1 MIESFAGICFI
12 AGEFMEPSPII
23 HFTAAL
29 FAVMNPLGNLPLYI
43 SATTGER
50 SGVQRYV
57 ALFLALFVA
66 LMLLGFLWSG
76 NALLEFFGISL
87 PAFRIAGGIILL
99 LNGIAMVA
107 GHEGK
112 KIEALAGKI
121 SERSD
126 LVEAENQ
133 FRIILIPIGIPIFV
147 GPGSISTVI
156 LFSGQAGTIADRL
169 GMSAVIVGMALFI
182 LLLLLAS
189 KRIGRLLGTM
199 GLDIAARLMGLI
211 LAAMGIQFMLAG
223 LADVTL
229 NWIDP
234 SKLAQGLPAL
244 PALGAPG

>member
-1 MIESFAGICFI
+1 METSAIVHFA
-12 AGEFMEPSPII
+12 
-23 HFTAAL
+23 AAL

-57 ALFLALFVA
+57 AVFLTLFIAV
-66 LMLLGFLWSG
+66 MLLSFFWSG
-76 NALLEFFGISL
+76 DALLHFFGISL
-87 PAFRIAGGIILL
+87 SSFRIAGGIILL
-99 LNGIAMVA
+99 LNGIAMVG

-112 KIEALAGKI
+112 KIEALADKI
-121 SERSD
+121 AERSD
-126 LVEAENQ
+126 LVEAETQ
-133 FRIILIPIGIPIFV
+133 FRNILIPIGIPIFV

-156 LFSGQAGTIADRL
+156 LFSGQASSVGGRL
-169 GMSAVIVGMALFI
+169 GMSGVIVGMALLVLV
-182 LLLLLAS
+182 LLWLS
-189 KRIGRLLGTM
+189 KPIGRLLGNM

-234 SKLAQGLPAL
+234 AKLG
-244 PALGAPG
+244 

>member
-1 MIESFAGICFI
+1 
-12 AGEFMEPSPII
+12 METSPII
-23 HFTAAL
+23 HFVAAL

-43 SATTGER
+43 SATTAER

-57 ALFLALFVA
+57 ALFLAFFIA
-66 LMLLGFLWSG
+66 LMLLTFFWSG
-76 NALLEFFGISL
+76 SALLHFFGISL

-112 KIEALAGKI
+112 KIEALADRI
-121 SERSD
+121 SAKSD

-133 FRIILIPIGIPIFV
+133 FRDILIPIGIPIFV

-156 LFSGQAGTIADRL
+156 LFSGQAGSMGDRL
-169 GMSAVIVGMALFI
+169 GMSAVILAMAL
-182 LLLLLAS
+182 LVLALLLAS
-189 KRIGRLLGTM
+189 KPIGKLLGNM

-211 LAAMGIQFMLAG
+211 LAAMGVQFMLAG

-229 NWIDP
+229 NWIDA
-234 SKLAQGLPAL
+234 SKLG
-244 PALGAPG
+244 